1 MHLKKCINKLPEE
14 TRIGEY
20 YTLLLVLRKF
30 LLNPEFF
37 SLQFFIQLPSY
48 VPSKENKECHTDCAF
63 LLEVVLL
70 RDDNGQRCP
79 HRSM

>member
-20 YTLLLVLRKF
+20 YTLLLVLEIF

-37 SLQFFIQLPSY
+37 LYSSLY
-48 VPSKENKECHTDCAF
+48 NF
-63 LLEVVLL
+63 LLMCHLKKIK
-70 RDDNGQRCP
+70 NAT
-79 HRSM
+79 